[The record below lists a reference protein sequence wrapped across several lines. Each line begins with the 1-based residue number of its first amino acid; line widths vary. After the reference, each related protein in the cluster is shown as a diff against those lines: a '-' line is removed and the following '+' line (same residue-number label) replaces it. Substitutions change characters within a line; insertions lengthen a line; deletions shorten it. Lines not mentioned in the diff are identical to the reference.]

1 MLKLVLFLFILCG
14 VAVYFIPS
22 FIAIGRKHVHVMQI
36 TILNAF
42 LGWSFIAWVA
52 ALIWATTKNTDE
64 SIETKDS
71 WIMISIFAV
80 LSILPLLIFIALP
93 QQYKLDTMQEVQY
106 KKVIYTTDIDTKTGK
121 VIRKVIEIKH
131 EEDDKD

>member
-1 MLKLVLFLFILCG
+1 MFKLFLFIIIIVF

-22 FIAIGRKHVHVMQI
+22 FVAIGRKHAHVMQI

-42 LGWSFIAWVA
+42 LGWSFVPWVA
-52 ALIWATTKNTDE
+52 ALIWATTNHIDE
-64 SIETKDS
+64 DVKTKGS
-71 WIMISIFAV
+71 WIMISVFAI
-80 LSILPLLIFIALP
+80 LSIAPLIFFSVLP
-93 QQYKLDTMQEVQY
+93 QHYKLDTMNEMQY

-121 VIRKVIEIKH
+121 IIRKVIEIKH